1 MRTSPHFEDNLP
13 YRYRGP
19 RKQFDRG
26 FRKDLALVVQYESH
40 ASGDLQIRALGQL
53 QTHPHCPLA
62 ARPHPV
68 LIRPLPAIQGTS
80 SRAPTCRAHT
90 PNPAPL
96 ARPRCS
102 VTALHATDSPP
113 SPAGNEQFSFR
124 STPIAC
130 CAAVRTAYGAPF
142 SAHQMHC
149 SSARLKRTAQPGRGL
164 TATALLPHGAR
175 RNKSVH
181 CALPAIQRRAAAR
194 TDQAS
199 HDEESHSKSRPATRT
214 GANTLVSGD

>member
-1 MRTSPHFEDNLP
+1 MRAETFKF
-13 YRYRGP
+13 G
-19 RKQFDRG
+19 
-26 FRKDLALVVQYESH
+26 
-40 ASGDLQIRALGQL
+40 
-53 QTHPHCPLA
+53 PLA
-62 ARPHPV
+62 SCRHIPTVPLQPV
-68 LIRPLPAIQGTS
+68 LIPSSSVLFQGTS

-130 CAAVRTAYGAPF
+130 CAAVRTAYGAPS

-175 RNKSVH
+175 RNKSVN

-194 TDQAS
+194 TVQAS
-199 HDEESHSKSRPATRT
+199 HDEESHSRADLQRELVRIRSFQEIERACRVTGKCGPLTKVSSPKRTACREAVLICCKSSKPMES
-214 GANTLVSGD
+214 V